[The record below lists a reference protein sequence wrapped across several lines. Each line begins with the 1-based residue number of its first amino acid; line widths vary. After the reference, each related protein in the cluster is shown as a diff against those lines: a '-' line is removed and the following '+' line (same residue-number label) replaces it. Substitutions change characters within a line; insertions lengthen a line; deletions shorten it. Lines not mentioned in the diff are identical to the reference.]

1 MVVDALFGTGL
12 SRAIEGHLKDA
23 VEVMNQF
30 DVHRVALDIPSGL
43 DADTG
48 TPLGVAVRAHD
59 TSPSGA

>member
-1 MVVDALFGTGL
+1 MR
-12 SRAIEGHLKDA
+12 SRSL
-23 VEVMNQF
+23 NQF

-59 TSPSGA
+59 TVTSGA